1 MLFQRIKP
9 VLLLLFITGYVS
21 SQNTVGLI
29 SKKEGA
35 TDGFTFVY
43 PINQANGY
51 LLDECGQ
58 LVNAW
63 PDDPTYMAGAAAY
76 ITNAGQLL
84 KTKRKINFAQDKI
97 FAPGAG
103 GIVELRS
110 WDNQLLWTFEINNEK
125 ERLHHDIKLMPN
137 NHVLMLVWEE
147 KTKEEC
153 IAAGRNPAFI
163 SDGKMYNEKIIE
175 VDPATNNITWE
186 WSMWDHLIQDFD
198 STKANYGVIAEHP
211 EKVDINLN
219 TAGSFGLPNADW
231 MHINS
236 FDYHP
241 MLDQILISAPIF
253 NEIMIIDHSTTT
265 QQAKGSV
272 GGLGKKGGDLLF
284 RWGNPANYRQGTA
297 ADQKLFFQH
306 DTKWLIY
313 DIPQNHPDFG
323 KISLF
328 NNRVTATTSW
338 GAILSPPWDMYQ
350 WSYTKTGSVY
360 GPVDFERKIIHPN
373 PVKQNSPITSVVQ
386 LLPNNHIFSSAGNK
400 GYCYELDKNGELLWE
415 YVLPYRGF
423 GPVSQGSILI
433 PNDNPVFSYR
443 RFSRDFPGFSDKDMG
458 AKGWIELNP
467 DSTYCERLTLTESP
481 LDVSTIPYPNPTS
494 DQISWTNVVSGG
506 HVYLY
511 DVNGIM
517 VKSAATRGEKQ
528 SMVVS
533 DLPTGIYCLVRGDLK
548 NWVMVQQN

>member
-1 MLFQRIKP
+1 
-9 VLLLLFITGYVS
+9 
-21 SQNTVGLI
+21 
-29 SKKEGA
+29 
-35 TDGFTFVY
+35 
-43 PINQANGY
+43 
-51 LLDECGQ
+51 
-58 LVNAW
+58 
-63 PDDPTYMAGAAAY
+63 
-76 ITNAGQLL
+76 
-84 KTKRKINFAQDKI
+84 
-97 FAPGAG
+97 
-103 GIVELRS
+103 
-110 WDNQLLWTFEINNEK
+110 
-125 ERLHHDIKLMPN
+125 
-137 NHVLMLVWEE
+137 
-147 KTKEEC
+147 
-153 IAAGRNPAFI
+153 
-163 SDGKMYNEKIIE
+163 
-175 VDPATNNITWE
+175 
-186 WSMWDHLIQDFD
+186 
-198 STKANYGVIAEHP
+198 
-211 EKVDINLN
+211 
-219 TAGSFGLPNADW
+219 
-231 MHINS
+231 
-236 FDYHP
+236 
-241 MLDQILISAPIF
+241 QILISAPIF

>member
-1 MLFQRIKP
+1 MLSHRIIII
-9 VLLLLFITGYVS
+9 LCFLILSGNIY

-35 TDGFTFVY
+35 TEGVTFVY
-43 PINQANGY
+43 AINQANGY
-51 LLDECGQ
+51 LLDNCGAI
-58 LVNAW
+58 VNAW
-63 PDDPTYMAGAAAY
+63 IDDPSYMAGAAAY
-76 ITNAGQLL
+76 LTPEAQLL

-110 WDNQLLWTFEINNEK
+110 WDNQVLWTYELNNEK
-125 ERLHHDIKLMPN
+125 QRLHHDVKLMPN
-137 NHVLMLVWEE
+137 KHILMLVWEE

-163 SDGKMYNEKIIE
+163 SDGKIYNEKIIE
-175 VDPATNNITWE
+175 VDPITNEIVWE

-198 STKANYGVIAEHP
+198 STQTNYGVIADHP

-236 FDYHP
+236 IDYNP

-265 QQAKGSV
+265 QQAKGST

-284 RWGNPANYRQGTA
+284 RWGNPANYKQGSAT
-297 ADQKLFFQH
+297 DQKLFFQH

-338 GAILSPPWDMYQ
+338 GAILTPPWDMYQ
-350 WSYTKTGSVY
+350 WSYTKTGSNF
-360 GPVDFERKIIHPN
+360 GPADFERKIIHPN

-400 GYCYELDKNGELLWE
+400 GYCYELDDKGEVLWE

-423 GPVSQGSILI
+423 GPVAQGSLLI
-433 PNDNPVFSYR
+433 PNDNPVFSFR
-443 RFSRDFPGFSDKDMG
+443 RWPLNAPGFADKDMS
-458 AKGWIELNP
+458 AKGWIELNA
-467 DSTYCERLTLTESP
+467 DSTYCSRLTAVETTRDAP
-481 LDVSTIPYPNPTS
+481 NAPYPNPAT
-494 DQISWTNVVSGG
+494 DQISWTNQGFNG
-506 HVYLY
+506 MVYLY
-511 DVNGIM
+511 DASGKM
-517 VKSAATRGEKQ
+517 VKSATVEGEMQ
-528 SMVVS
+528 HFSVS
-533 DLPTGIYCLVRGDLK
+533 ELTNGLYCLVRGDQK
-548 NWVMVQQN
+548 NWVLVQRN